1 MKLSG
6 ADIERARLNG
16 IARSTLYGRV
26 KNGWDLEK
34 AINNPA
40 WVRPDK
46 DLDDIITPEHYAQ
59 AEINSINRAIVWQRV
74 NNSGWTIERAISEPV
89 LPKGTYKRESKYG
102 DYVKLAEKNGIPFK
116 TFWARVNQMGWNL
129 YLASTTPVR
138 KKRTT

>member
-16 IARSTLYGRV
+16 IARSTLYGRI
-26 KNGWDLEK
+26 KRGWDLEK
-34 AINNPA
+34 SINNPA

-46 DLDDIITPEHYAQ
+46 DLDDVITPEHYAQ
-59 AEINSINRAIVWQRV
+59 GEANGVSRENVWQRV
-74 NNSGWTIERAISEPV
+74 NNSGWTIEKAITEPV

-102 DYVKLAEKNGIPFK
+102 EYVKIAEHNGIPFK
-116 TFWARVNQMGWNL
+116 TFWARINQMGWDVHK
-129 YLASTTPVR
+129 ASTTPVR